1 MVLYI
6 NGKKAK
12 SLYYNGKKIKE
23 AWRNGVKVF
32 SSEPYAPG
40 TVFVNKQGPATFTQ
54 TLEPGVYYIDVTGG
68 GGGGGQLQLKAGD
81 TNTAVLGGS
90 GGCCYGEFYLKTK
103 STVYLEAGNPGDNVL
118 GAGTEATAGICKIN
132 SENFLTASG
141 GVSGDMGNLKGG
153 AGGKATINSLN
164 TVQNINIKA
173 VTGNAGSNYKNNTST
188 LTTAS
193 VSPHGWGGVIVY
205 YAGNNGHSTAE
216 KGNYGGIFLQ
226 YIRNSI

>member
-32 SSEPYAPG
+32 SGDPYAPG
-40 TVFVNKQGPATFTQ
+40 TIFVNKQGPATFTQ

-68 GGGGGQLQLKAGD
+68 GGGGAQMQLKAGD
-81 TNTAVLGGS
+81 TNGVALGGS

-103 STVYLEAGNPGDNVL
+103 STVYLEAGNPGSNAI

-132 SENFLTASG
+132 SENFLIASG
-141 GVSGDMGNLKGG
+141 GVSGDLANIHGG
-153 AGGKATINSLN
+153 AGGAATINSLN
-164 TVQNINIKA
+164 TTQNINIKA
-173 VTGNAGSNYKNNTST
+173 VTGNTGSFYQNST
-188 LTTAS
+188 TTVTTPS
-193 VSPHGWGGVIVY
+193 VSPHGWGGAIIY
-205 YAGNNGHSTAE
+205 YAGNNGHATPE
-216 KGNYGGIFLQ
+216 TGNYGGIFLQ
-226 YIRNSI
+226 YVRNSI